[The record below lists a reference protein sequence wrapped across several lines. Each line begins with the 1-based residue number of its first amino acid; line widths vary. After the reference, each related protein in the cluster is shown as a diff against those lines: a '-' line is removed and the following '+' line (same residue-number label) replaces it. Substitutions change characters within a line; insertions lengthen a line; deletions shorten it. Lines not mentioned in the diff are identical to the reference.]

1 MTPVPYSVFC
11 LTDRK
16 AIVPLPWVPN
26 RLLMCK
32 SRMTCASVPGFLPE
46 HLLSVRKA
54 GVPLTRS
61 CRCLPS
67 AGLQGTVYTADPALS
82 PLPNASAIW
91 SRRSPL
97 NKRPTPGAKE
107 LAPPCRPFSL
117 HLLQAFPPPPSKGP
131 KFFLKTCFKQLTKR
145 AERIILLLNI

>member
-1 MTPVPYSVFC
+1 MTPDPYSVFC

-26 RLLMCK
+26 RLLVCEKPTFRASAPLFPASATPCLSEK
-32 SRMTCASVPGFLPE
+32 SAFCASVPGFLPE

-82 PLPNASAIW
+82 PFPNASAIW
-91 SRRSPL
+91 SRRFPQQARPRRKGNSPS
-97 NKRPTPGAKE
+97 
-107 LAPPCRPFSL
+107 CRSFSL
-117 HLLQAFPPPPSKGP
+117 LPLQAFLPLLQRGQN
-131 KFFLKTCFKQLTKR
+131 FF
-145 AERIILLLNI
+145 

>member
-1 MTPVPYSVFC
+1 MTPDPCSVFC

-46 HLLSVRKA
+46 HLLSVWKA

-67 AGLQGTVYTADPALS
+67 AGLQGTVYIADPALS
-82 PLPNASAIW
+82 PVSNASAIW
-91 SRRSPL
+91 SRRFPQQARPRRKEIGPSLQTFFPAPVTGLSPL
-97 NKRPTPGAKE
+97 
-107 LAPPCRPFSL
+107 
-117 HLLQAFPPPPSKGP
+117 PSKGP